1 MSFSGM
7 VKEELSR
14 HIGSGRHC
22 RIAELAAIF
31 TFCGSLE
38 AGTDGR
44 KSLRIQ
50 TENEALSRKGFTLL
64 QKTFNI
70 ETDVSNS
77 RIDRFRK
84 GNLYCISIIDQFL
97 VKEILDS
104 AKLEFSGVSGGMPL
118 VSNSIVYQRD
128 CCKRAFV
135 RGAFLSAGS
144 ISDPQKGY
152 HFEIV
157 CPSQEISGQLQEII
171 HSFHIGIHTLCRNR
185 CFREI
190 TGT

>member
-1 MSFSGM
+1 MYQIPGLTVS
-7 VKEELSR
+7 ERE
-14 HIGSGRHC
+14 
-22 RIAELAAIF
+22 IF
-31 TFCGSLE
+31 IVFP
-38 AGTDGR
+38 
-44 KSLRIQ
+44 
-50 TENEALSRKGFTLL
+50 LL
-64 QKTFNI
+64 
-70 ETDVSNS
+70 
-77 RIDRFRK
+77 
-84 GNLYCISIIDQFL
+84 ISFL

-157 CPSQEISGQLQEII
+157 CPARRSAGS
-171 HSFHIGIHTLCRNR
+171 CRKL
-185 CFREI
+185 FTAFI
-190 TGT
+190 

>member
-135 RGAFLSAGS
+135 RGAFLSAGF
-144 ISDPQKGY
+144 DQ
-152 HFEIV
+152 
-157 CPSQEISGQLQEII
+157 
-171 HSFHIGIHTLCRNR
+171 
-185 CFREI
+185 
-190 TGT
+190 

>member
-1 MSFSGM
+1 MEENR
-7 VKEELSR
+7 KENIKNTPNVQAGDDMQTSHKRRVRYKGKYPKKFEEKYKELQPEKYQDTVQ
-14 HIGSGRHC
+14 HVI
-22 RIAELAAIF
+22 
-31 TFCGSLE
+31 
-38 AGTDGR
+38 
-44 KSLRIQ
+44 
-50 TENEALSRKGFTLL
+50 
-64 QKTFNI
+64 
-70 ETDVSNS
+70 
-77 RIDRFRK
+77 RK
-84 GNLYCISIIDQFL
+84 GNTPAGMHISIM

-157 CPSQEISGQLQEII
+157 CPSREISGQLQEII
-171 HSFHIGIHTLCRNR
+171 HSFHIGIHTLRRNR
-185 CFREI
+185 SFREI

>member
-1 MSFSGM
+1 MGENPC
-7 VKEELSR
+7 VSR
-14 HIGSGRHC
+14 QKMRHFQ
-22 RIAELAAIF
+22 E
-31 TFCGSLE
+31 
-38 AGTDGR
+38 
-44 KSLRIQ
+44 K
-50 TENEALSRKGFTLL
+50 ALHYCK
-64 QKTFNI
+64 KTFNI

-157 CPSQEISGQLQEII
+157 CPSQEISGAAAGNYSQL
-171 HSFHIGIHTLCRNR
+171 SYR
-185 CFREI
+185 CQD
-190 TGT
+190 GSA